1 MATTQSTSTSVFGY
15 AEHVDWGKLYL
26 KGNLP
31 WYKVMAFVLIGYMA
45 LLLLGAVANVLGF
58 RGINWVTGFV
68 VQMVVLVFIG
78 NPAHFIAVGGAGFLA
93 GQPGGEPGPSAKEGG
108 AKAWEWMA
116 GFGRFVLYLGGVF
129 APLAFYAIG
138 LWPIKSAPFLA
149 FVLLAA
155 SVGLAVTSALIFEKA
170 KFFVSL
176 LWLVYLAIVVG
187 ILAYFTAPHQVQ
199 RKLDWMEA
207 RWSVNPADRARDN
220 AAAKIRQARID
231 AVKKCY
237 DDLKPDASQADKDRC
252 EALYKAIDESL
263 VPTILVEQTT
273 AAGQVNGENQSTA
286 PRTAEKPVVE
296 RIVEKA
302 ASLLP
307 APEPTWVCDALWKEV
322 DYTPRWQGNERE
334 GKIALGTLPAGRYE
348 VTVSGKRWQPF
359 FTGTPAVM
367 DQTCEMNPDGNIG
380 VCTDPQGKVIR
391 NNNGEPWFPD
401 RKPFG
406 TTDVLIPENQ
416 YQRVPYGMFVLHIG
430 KSPLPIGSKG
440 MIDISNDLPVALDV
454 NNFQGQLNYQGQ
466 GAFRVQIKQCT
477 TV

>member
-31 WYKVMAFVLIGYMA
+31 WYKMMAFVLIGYMA

-78 NPAHFIAVGGAGFLA
+78 NPAHFIVVGGAGFLA
-93 GQPGGEPGPSAKEGG
+93 GQPGGEPGLSAKDGG
-108 AKAWEWMA
+108 AKAWEWTA

-138 LWPIKSAPFLA
+138 LWSIKSAPFLA

-286 PRTAEKPVVE
+286 PRTAEKPVIE
-296 RIVEKA
+296 RMVEKA

-307 APEPTWVCDALWKEV
+307 TPEPTWVCDTLWKEF
-322 DYTPRWQGNERE
+322 DYAPGHKF
-334 GKIALGTLPAGRYE
+334 GKVEIGTLPAGRYE
-348 VTVSGKRWQPF
+348 VSVSGKRQQSF
-359 FTGTPAVM
+359 LTGTPAFV
-367 DQTCEMNPDGNIG
+367 DKICEMNPDGNIG
-380 VCTDPQGKVIR
+380 VCNDPQGKFLF
-391 NNNGEPWFPD
+391 NKNGGFWFPD
-401 RKPFG
+401 PVPFG

-416 YQRVPYGMFVLHIG
+416 YQRVPYGMFVLHAWG
-430 KSPLPIGSKG
+430 KPLPIGSKG
-440 MIDISNDLPVALDV
+440 IIHTGNDTSVALDA
-454 NNFQGQLNYQGQ
+454 NLFQAQLNYSGP
-466 GAFRVQIKQCT
+466 GTWKVQIKQCT